1 MQALALDTNVAVK
14 KLESGGLTRAQA
26 DAITGV
32 IQDIDTSAL
41 ATKHDLDKLAIKL
54 IVWFTGALF
63 AQAAFV
69 IAVLQYLQ

>member
-1 MQALALDTNVAVK
+1 MQALALDTNAAVK
-14 KLESGGLTRAQA
+14 KLEHGGLTRAQA

-41 ATKHDLDKLAIKL
+41 ATKQDLDKLAIRL

-69 IAVLQYLQ
+69 ITVLQYLQ

>member
-1 MQALALDTNVAVK
+1 MQALALDTNAAVK
-14 KLESGGLTRAQA
+14 KLEKGGLTRVQA
-26 DAITGV
+26 DAIIGV

-41 ATKHDLDKLAIKL
+41 ATKQDLDKLAIRL

-69 IAVLQYLQ
+69 ITVLQYLQ